1 MKHIALKAEKRTIEG
16 KKVKQLRKLKFLP
29 ANIYGKEIKSLA
41 VQVSMA
47 DFVTVYNEA
56 GETGIIEVT
65 VKGEKA
71 PRNVLIHNLHIHPVT
86 SQFLHADLHQVAMK
100 EVIRVEIPI
109 TLTGEAPALTKHVG
123 ILIQLLDT
131 VEVEALPANLPEEIQ
146 VDLSSLAEV
155 GDEVKLTD
163 IKITGDFKIVEDLQ
177 RSIVR
182 INPHEKEVEAPKPVV
197 EAPAE
202 GEEKPS
208 EEGEKSEEA
217 KPAEEKKEEVKE

>member
-1 MKHIALKAEKRTIEG
+1 MKHIALKAEKRTVEG
-16 KKVKQLRKLKFLP
+16 KKVKQLRKQQILP
-29 ANIYGKEIKSLA
+29 ANIFGKETKSLA
-41 VQVSMA
+41 VQVPMA

-71 PRNVLIHNLHIHPVT
+71 PRNVLIHNVHIHPV
-86 SQFLHADLHQVAMK
+86 SSKFLHADLHQVTMK
-100 EVIRVEIPI
+100 EMIRVEIPI
-109 TLTGEAPALTKHVG
+109 TLIGEAPAIAKHVG
-123 ILIQLLDT
+123 ILIQLMDT

-155 GDEVKLTD
+155 GDEIKLAD
-163 IKITGDFKIVEDLQ
+163 IKIAGDFKIVEDLQ

-182 INPHEKEVEAPKPVV
+182 INPHEKEVEAPKPAE

-202 GEEKPS
+202 GEEKPA
-208 EEGEKSEEA
+208 EEGEKTDES
-217 KPAEEKKEEVKE
+217 KPAEEKKEEGKE